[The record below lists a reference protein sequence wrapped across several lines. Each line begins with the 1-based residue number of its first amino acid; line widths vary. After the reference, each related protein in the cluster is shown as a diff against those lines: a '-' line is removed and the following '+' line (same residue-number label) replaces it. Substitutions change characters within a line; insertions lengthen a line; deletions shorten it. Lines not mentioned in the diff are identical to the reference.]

1 MVARKVMGL
10 LVLTAAGA
18 GICFASAARA
28 QDVAGF
34 YAGRTITMI
43 IGANT
48 GGGYD
53 TYARLIARHIGKHIP
68 GKPNLV
74 ASNLP
79 GASSNTAAAAL
90 QTRLPKDG
98 TQIGAIYASALLAP
112 LLGQGSRIKHDPSK
126 FQHLGSAS
134 REVYTCVMRADSP
147 VKTYADATQ
156 REIILGATTSGGS
169 NLDYPMI
176 ANRFLGTKFKVVRGY
191 RGSRAVT
198 LAIEQ
203 GEVQGA
209 CGLAWSTMSVQ
220 YPDIFTA
227 GKFRVLAQ
235 EDMSGIPALNARNI
249 PVTGKLDVT
258 DQARQALELFYAQ
271 GVLGRPYVIAAE
283 VPKERA
289 AALQKAF
296 MAALADPALLAEARK
311 MRIDISPASGT
322 EVEALVGRL
331 FKTPKPVVDSVIK
344 ALGQ

>member
-1 MVARKVMGL
+1 MNAFK
-10 LVLTAAGA
+10 AAGIVFCAA
-18 GICFASAARA
+18 GTVCLAPAPRVHA

-34 YAGRTITMI
+34 YTGRTVTIV
-43 IGANT
+43 IGANP

-53 TYARLIARHIGKHIP
+53 TYARLVARHIGKHIP
-68 GKPNLV
+68 GKPNVV

-90 QTRLPKDG
+90 QVRLPKDG

-112 LLGQGSRIKHDPSK
+112 LLGQGSRIKHDPAK

-134 REVYTCVMRADSP
+134 REVYTCVVRADAP
-147 VKTYADATQ
+147 LQTYADARQ
-156 REIILGATTSGGS
+156 REILLGATTSGGS
-169 NLDYPMI
+169 NLDYPVI

-227 GKFRVLAQ
+227 GKLRVVAQ
-235 EDMSGIPALNARNI
+235 EDMTGLAALTARNI
-249 PVTGKLDVT
+249 PVTGKMEMSA
-258 DQARQALELFYAQ
+258 QARQALDLFYAQ
-271 GVLGRPYVIAAE
+271 GVLGRPYVVAAE
-283 VPKERA
+283 VPQDRA

-311 MRIDISPASGT
+311 MRIDISPSAASD
-322 EVEALVGRL
+322 VEALLARL
-331 FKTPKPVVDSVIK
+331 FQMPRPVVDAVIK
-344 ALGQ
+344 ALGR